1 MKNSIKK
8 MFKNN
13 NVMKCDEIGKLAFQ
27 NFIIETT
34 SELKTG
40 KAKSIYRNDEL
51 ETLIKTVDSSLISKC
66 NNYVYLF
73 NLVVNYYNLK
83 GALEQQLLNNYH
95 SILNYFTNLI
105 TGLDLKAKE
114 CNKPILMTNQDFNS
128 FITKET
134 NTRLKASYSYED
146 ILHKALEYYCY
157 YSGIEENNPIIDYL
171 NESEEQLLNEDSL
184 ITLYNKV
191 NYIGVFY
198 TNKKEE
204 VTLEDLKEIGLQTL
218 LQFKEQHKKIDIK
231 LLDKFKNL
239 KTKLNFINS
248 NINEAL
254 KYKLTGES
262 IVELQKHIN
271 PSEITLYLRPD
282 KTNTSEISYYS
293 FLFSYCYNI
302 EKYIA
307 ITGSKAKC
315 LKLISEHFAPLF
327 QLLNDDI
334 SSNKDLFYLKNINLS
349 NFDKKQINGKTY
361 FSLYNLDSDT
371 DEAIKSDIAKAN
383 NYRSIAVIQEDFNY
397 NSSTDFFSKIY
408 IPDIL
413 NISEAFEES
422 KQNIIISIKQLQA
435 IDYFFSIISLW
446 LDVDIE
452 VLRPNLKILYSKI
465 DLINDLILEIE
476 SLCITDTDITTYFNA
491 LPIIKKEDYLIKIVD
506 ESSLQ
511 EWITDVRNYK
521 QKLSSKP
528 LEKILNV
535 NKLHNIIGYA

>member
-27 NFIIETT
+27 NFIMETT
-34 SELKTG
+34 SEIKTG
-40 KAKSIYRNDEL
+40 KVKSTYREDEL
-51 ETLIKTVDSSLISKC
+51 EALVKTVDSSLISKC

-73 NLVVNYYNLK
+73 NLMINYYNLK

-105 TGLDLKAKE
+105 TGLDFKSKE
-114 CNKPILMTNQDFNS
+114 HRKPILMTNPNFNS
-128 FITKET
+128 FITEET
-134 NTRLKASYSYED
+134 NNRLKANYSYED
-146 ILHKALEYYCY
+146 ILYKTLEYYRY
-157 YSGIEENNPIIDYL
+157 YSGTEEDNPIIDYL
-171 NESEEQLLNEDSL
+171 NQSEEKILDKDSL

-198 TNKKEE
+198 TDKKEE
-204 VTLEDLKEIGLQTL
+204 VTLEDFKEIGLKTL
-218 LQFKEQHKKIDIK
+218 LQFKEQHNKINVE
-231 LLDKFKNL
+231 LLEKFKSL
-239 KTKLNFINS
+239 KSKLNFIDS
-248 NINEAL
+248 NLDEEL

-282 KTNTSEISYYS
+282 KTNTSKISYYK

-334 SSNKDLFYLKNINLS
+334 SSNKDLSYLKNINLS
-349 NFDKKQINGKTY
+349 NFDKKQINGNAY
-361 FSLYNLDSDT
+361 FSLYNLDGNT

-383 NYRSIAVIQEDFNY
+383 NYRSIAVIKEDFNY
-397 NSSTDFFSKIY
+397 DSDTNIFNKIY
-408 IPDIL
+408 IPDISK
-413 NISEAFEES
+413 IGEALEES

-452 VLRPNLKILYSKI
+452 VLRPNLKILCSKI
-465 DLINDLILEIE
+465 DLINDLILEID
-476 SLCITDTDITTYFNA
+476 SLCITDEDITTYFNA

>member
-13 NVMKCDEIGKLAFQ
+13 NVMKCDEIGKLTFQ
-27 NFIIETT
+27 NFIMEAT
-34 SELKTG
+34 SEIKTG
-40 KAKSIYRNDEL
+40 KVKSTYREDEL
-51 ETLIKTVDSSLISKC
+51 EALVKTVDSSLISKC

-73 NLVVNYYNLK
+73 NLMVNYYNLK

-105 TGLDLKAKE
+105 TGLDFKSKE
-114 CNKPILMTNQDFNS
+114 HRKPILMTNQNFNS
-128 FITKET
+128 FITEET
-134 NTRLKASYSYED
+134 NNRLKAYYSYED
-146 ILHKALEYYCY
+146 ILYKTLEYYRY
-157 YSGIEENNPIIDYL
+157 YSCTEEDNPIIDYL
-171 NESEEQLLNEDSL
+171 NQSEEKLLDKDSL
-184 ITLYNKV
+184 ISLYNKV

-198 TNKKEE
+198 TDKKEE
-204 VTLEDLKEIGLQTL
+204 VTLEDFKEIGLKTL
-218 LQFKEQHKKIDIK
+218 LQFKEQHNKINVE
-231 LLDKFKNL
+231 LLEKFKSL
-239 KTKLNFINS
+239 KGKLNFIDS
-248 NINEAL
+248 NLDEEL

-282 KTNTSEISYYS
+282 KTNTSKISYYK

-315 LKLISEHFAPLF
+315 LKLISEHFVSLF

-334 SSNKDLFYLKNINLS
+334 SSNKDLSYLKNINLS
-349 NFDKKQINGKTY
+349 NFDKKQINGNAY
-361 FSLYNLDSDT
+361 FSLYNLDDNT

-383 NYRSIAVIQEDFNY
+383 NYRSIGVIQEDFNY
-397 NSSTDFFSKIY
+397 DSDIDIFNKIY
-408 IPDIL
+408 IPDISK
-413 NISEAFEES
+413 ISEAFEES

-452 VLRPNLKILYSKI
+452 VLRPNLKILCSKI
-465 DLINDLILEIE
+465 DLINDLILEID
-476 SLCITDTDITTYFNA
+476 SLCITDEDITTYFNA

-521 QKLSSKP
+521 QKLSAKP